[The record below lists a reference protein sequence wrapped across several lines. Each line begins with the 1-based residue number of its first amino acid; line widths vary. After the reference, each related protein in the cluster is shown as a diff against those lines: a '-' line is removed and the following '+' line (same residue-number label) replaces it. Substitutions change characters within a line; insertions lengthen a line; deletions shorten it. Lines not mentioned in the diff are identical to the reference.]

1 MTTLTV
7 MVQRGSA
14 LPDGQLLPGA
24 VVAPVR
30 VITCPPAGHGLA
42 TMIPPVSV
50 TVAPTGTSPV
60 HTAPVVPIDRLPELA
75 VSLPASV
82 IWSAVFGVVK
92 LTLIPLYGVCP
103 VLVIVVVSFTVAPGV
118 TVPALGVETIVS
130 CDTVTVA
137 VHCGPGVAAGQLLP
151 EVVEVTVLASTW
163 SPVSGLLT
171 VTE

>member
-30 VITCPPAGHGLA
+30 VMPCPPSGQGLA

-60 HTAPVVPIDRLPELA
+60 HTAPVVPIDKVPELA
-75 VSLPASV
+75 VSFPTSLS
-82 IWSAVFGVVK
+82 WSAVFGVVK

-103 VLVIVVVSFTVAPGV
+103 VLVIVVVAVTVVPGV
-118 TVPALGVETIVS
+118 RTAGRGRPPGSCCPATGS
-130 CDTVTVA
+130 
-137 VHCGPGVAAGQLLP
+137 
-151 EVVEVTVLASTW
+151 
-163 SPVSGLLT
+163 
-171 VTE
+171 